1 MNFIDFNNQSD
12 RHPFLQGT
20 RLLKEFTE
28 AESTQHQ
35 SLLSY
40 QPSPNSTF
48 SQSLM
53 ELPLKQVCLRKH
65 LKMVSEI
72 AMIYLALIKWRP
84 KCLLCAKSLN
94 GCFICIQSPKEVAH
108 PDFKAAERATAK
120 RLRVRPVLW
129 STMLL
134 NLSDRI
140 LFMLKVRPLVTAKG
154 EVSESSSVLHQ
165 ALFSIE
171 KARAKYSR
179 EGSVWSARDILRLT

>member
-1 MNFIDFNNQSD
+1 
-12 RHPFLQGT
+12 
-20 RLLKEFTE
+20 
-28 AESTQHQ
+28 
-35 SLLSY
+35 
-40 QPSPNSTF
+40 
-48 SQSLM
+48 M
-53 ELPLKQVCLRKH
+53 ELPLKQVCLQKH
-65 LKMVSEI
+65 LKMVSVI
-72 AMIYLALIKWRP
+72 AMIYLALIKWWP

-120 RLRVRPVLW
+120 MLRVRPVLW

-171 KARAKYSR
+171 KTRAKYGR
-179 EGSVWSARDILRLT
+179 EGSVWSAGDILRLT